1 MKKTVL
7 DFAKMK
13 KSGEKISFL
22 TCYDFPMAS
31 LCEKA
36 GFDMLLVGD
45 SAGMVVHGYS
55 GTIRVTMDQ
64 MIAHSEVVRRG
75 APNTFIVGD
84 MPFMSYQLSVE
95 NAVYNAGRF
104 YKEAEVDCIKLEGGR
119 RVAAQIKGIVDAGM
133 SVMGHIGLTPQSSGQ
148 LGGFK
153 AQGRTAETAVEV
165 IKDALAVENAGAFSM
180 LLEAVP
186 PEVGKIITETLKI
199 PVIGIGAGMNTD
211 GQILIIGD
219 MLGFFEAFTPKFV
232 KKYANLSEIIGKAF
246 QDYIDEVKTGKFPEE
261 KHCYRMLD
269 GEHEKLEAFL
279 KQSNVK

>member
-279 KQSNVK
+279 KQSNVN